1 LKLLKYKSEIIV
13 GLGVVLAVMTFVLL
27 FEVVAPFLLALILA
41 FASLPAILLI
51 KKLFKN
57 QQLSIAVFLI
67 SLVAAMVVAVLVL
80 AGFINRD
87 FNRLNNG
94 LKNLAAENE
103 ESIDQ
108 YTAKAK
114 EYLSTIFSSEQIEG
128 FTTNDIDSLMN
139 SVNGDETSK
148 LDMDAIKDG
157 FASITSFF
165 QSDAEQSQQAEESSS
180 IGFWGILF
188 ASIGYY
194 VLILFNINYF
204 ISLRSRYLGNKLKG
218 RMQQVYED
226 FNSSFFR
233 YFRLRTRIVLL
244 LALLY
249 LATFII
255 LDMPGLILLMI
266 FIVLLSYIPYLQYLM
281 LIPAALGCF
290 ILSMESDHSFLLYFG
305 VVTGVFVLASI
316 IEEVWLTP
324 KIMEGNMGLN
334 PAIMVLALSIGSYT
348 FGLPG
353 LLLGIPLT
361 SFLIIYMKRYF
372 LQHWQEKM
380 A

>member
-1 LKLLKYKSEIIV
+1 M
-13 GLGVVLAVMTFVLL
+13 AVMTFVLL

>member
-1 LKLLKYKSEIIV
+1 MKLLKYKSEIIV